1 MVSQDL
7 SRTPC
12 GLLVRNKNI
21 SIEIGGSMPYKQ
33 LKDIALSYGFQ
44 RLKKYKQI
52 DAIHYSAH
60 VGATGLRIV
69 INVSSQEV
77 FLWNPFMKKLV
88 KQ

>member
-1 MVSQDL
+1 
-7 SRTPC
+7 
-12 GLLVRNKNI
+12 
-21 SIEIGGSMPYKQ
+21 MPYKQ
-33 LKDIALSYGFQ
+33 LKEIALSHGFQ
-44 RLKKYKQI
+44 RLKKYKKI
-52 DAIHYSAH
+52 DDIHYSAH